1 MIHLTK
7 SLGAEIRDGKLRV
20 YALSSK
26 PILLLASDLE
36 ADTPEKLRELA
47 DAARPKEDIFG

>member
-1 MIHLTK
+1 MIQLTR
-7 SLGAEIRDGKLRV
+7 SIGAEIRDGKLRI

-26 PILLLASDLE
+26 PVLLLASDLE

-47 DAARPKEDIFG
+47 DATRPREDIFK